1 MPCAFVLALLS
12 AGNNMPARMAMIA
25 ITTRSSI
32 NVKPAAAERQG
43 RRAVEAVGVFI
54 DWMHAELPD
63 DVVESTGPDNCY
75 LEKFGKASMLGTAQ
89 LLR

>member
-1 MPCAFVLALLS
+1 
-12 AGNNMPARMAMIA
+12 
-25 ITTRSSI
+25 
-32 NVKPAAAERQG
+32 
-43 RRAVEAVGVFI
+43 
-54 DWMHAELPD
+54 LPD